1 VPTSRRVRGR
11 RAPGPPL
18 KSGARALA
26 RHLAAGTLD
35 GRTWI
40 AKALRDIRQELAD
53 DAGGLDRLSARE
65 LLLLDRCAA
74 GAIICMSIESHVFS
88 TDKPITDAG
97 ELLPVLRRGY
107 VSHVQSLSRM
117 LQALGL
123 RPDPTEKGPSLHEY
137 LEMRS
142 RESEEAASAQPPAPE
157 SAAAAV
163 PPKSPVFSATAEGP
177 HGEAHRFSEEISP
190 DPVPQFSD
198 RSEKSDS
205 GSPDT
210 EPER

>member
-1 VPTSRRVRGR
+1 VPTSRQTRGP
-11 RAPGPPL
+11 RAPGRQP
-18 KSGARALA
+18 KHSGRALA
-26 RHLAAGTLD
+26 RHIAAGTLD

-74 GAIICMSIESHVFS
+74 AGLICMSIEHHVFA

-107 VSHVQSLSRM
+107 VTHVQSLSRM

-123 RPDPTEKGPSLHEY
+123 RPDPTEKAMSLHEY
-137 LEMRS
+137 LEMRNA
-142 RESEEAASAQPPAPE
+142 EAEEAASAQSAPERATTASAANSPVYFATGGPGRGGADKFSEEIPPAPE
-157 SAAAAV
+157 AA
-163 PPKSPVFSATAEGP
+163 
-177 HGEAHRFSEEISP
+177 
-190 DPVPQFSD
+190 
-198 RSEKSDS
+198 
-205 GSPDT
+205 T
-210 EPER
+210 EPSLPEDEKPDAES